1 MTSTSHIPSCFGVR
15 DRRTGYRGRKLLRVA
30 LFVSLFCL
38 RTPAGLAQSQPSNV
52 WQFSVP
58 LESGT
63 ERRAYLWIP
72 PDCLYVRGVLVGLQN
87 MLERPMFED
96 SKIRQAVAESNM
108 AIVWISPGGWPGK
121 AQQPIQPSLSFDPP
135 KDAITGLQTALAL
148 LAKQS
153 GYAEVENAPLLV
165 TGHSAAGPFVWGM
178 ATELPDRV
186 FAALP
191 YKNSIYK
198 QYTPVGV
205 PTLYVSQEWAEWGDH
220 WGETWHREFATSQ
233 ELRKRE
239 PRAMLGD
246 FADIGAG
253 HFDFNHASANVLA
266 LFIRKAA
273 QARLPTAIAGPG
285 PVHLKPLGIESGV
298 LVDAD
303 SLGTDHYKA
312 VPYGARKGDRSRA
325 FWYFDTEMA
334 DAVNSTMTAGLKKK
348 PQAIDF
354 VVDGKAAPLIQNGFV
369 AIKPVFLADGVTF
382 RVHAESLDKSPT
394 PNLYGGGPLGHASTA
409 ITYRVSSGDLEQV
422 GSDTFRVTA
431 RSGGFLRQGMPWE
444 PWIQAVQPGD
454 AAYRSTD
461 RPAHILIDSRN
472 TKGVPQTLL
481 FSQPGDVARST
492 TQVKL
497 QATASSG
504 LPVQFFVESGPAT
517 MDGDTLHLLTPPAR
531 SRYPIR
537 VMVSAFQWGR
547 AGEQPVQTAGPETRE
562 FLVNR

>member
-1 MTSTSHIPSCFGVR
+1 MTNQSHIPNSFAVR
-15 DRRTGYRGRKLLRVA
+15 GPDTWGRGHKRLCVA
-30 LFVSLFCL
+30 LFVTLFSL
-38 RTPAGLAQSQPSNV
+38 RTPVGLAQEQPSNV

-87 MLERPMFED
+87 MLERSMFED
-96 SKIRQAVAESNM
+96 STIRQAVAESNM
-108 AIVWISPGGWPGK
+108 AIVWISPGGSSGK
-121 AQQPIQPSLSFDPP
+121 PQPPIQPSLNFDPP
-135 KDAITGLQTALAL
+135 KDAIQGLMGALKL
-148 LAKQS
+148 LAKES

-178 ATELPDRV
+178 AAELPDRV

-220 WGETWHREFATSQ
+220 WGETWHREFASSQ
-233 ELRKRE
+233 DLRQRE

-253 HFDFNHASANVLA
+253 HFDFNHASAKVLA

-273 QARLPTAIAGPG
+273 QARLPAVGAGPG
-285 PVHLKPLGIESGV
+285 PVQLKPLRMESGV

-303 SLGTDHYKA
+303 SLGTDRYEA
-312 VPYGARKGDRSRA
+312 VPYRAWKGDRSRA
-325 FWYFDTEMA
+325 FWYFDTDMA

-354 VVDGKAAPLIQNGFV
+354 VVDGNAAPLIQNGFV

-409 ITYRVSSGDLEQV
+409 ITYRVSSGNLEQV
-422 GSDTFRVTA
+422 GPDTFRVAA

-461 RPAHILIDSRN
+461 KPAHILIDIRN
-472 TKGVPQTLL
+472 TKGAPQTIL
-481 FSQPGDVARST
+481 FSQPSDVAQRT

-504 LPVQFFVESGPAT
+504 LPVQFYVESGPAT

-562 FLVNR
+562 FLINR